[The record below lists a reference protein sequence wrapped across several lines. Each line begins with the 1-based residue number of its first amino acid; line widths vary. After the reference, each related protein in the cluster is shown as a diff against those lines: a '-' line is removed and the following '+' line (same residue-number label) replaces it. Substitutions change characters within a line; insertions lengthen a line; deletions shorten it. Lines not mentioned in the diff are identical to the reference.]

1 MMSDVDD
8 KIPPTVADAMRHLR
22 PPAEPDDEQ
31 VAAIVGAV
39 RRDRRTRLWSGVTLA
54 AAAALVLMLVRPGS
68 RQAEL
73 PVADTVAR
81 SVVFEIDAPDAHRVA
96 LVGDFNAWDASAH
109 PMTASAGRWEL
120 SVPLT
125 PGRYTYAFIVD
136 GESWRADP
144 TASLASADDF
154 SRPSSVVVINPV
166 STPMTST
173 SVRQ

>member
-1 MMSDVDD
+1 MSDVDD
-8 KIPPTVADAMRHLR
+8 RIPPTVAEAMRHLR
-22 PPAEPDDEQ
+22 PPEEPGEEQ

-39 RRDRRTRLWSGVTLA
+39 RRDRRNRLWGGVTLA
-54 AAAALVLMLVRPGS
+54 AAAALVLMLVKPVS
-68 RQAEL
+68 RQAD
-73 PVADTVAR
+73 PAAPDTVAR
-81 SVVFEIDAPDAHRVA
+81 AIVFEIDAPGAHRVA

-136 GESWRADP
+136 GDNWRADP

-166 STPMTST
+166 NTAMTST